1 MEAIKEKLVAL
12 KQEKEDAVEKLE
24 DAERK
29 EREALERAEGL
40 EQEVQNLQRKLAILG
55 LEGDLDTAEDTA
67 AEKKRK
73 AELEAQV
80 EELARENKLLKRDE
94 EGESHVEDLTE
105 KLHQAEQENDSL
117 SQRVKY
123 LKGQVATLKKD
134 REIAEKDWEKAREEI
149 TEIHKIVYMH
159 CDCDL
164 CGTIIIS

>member
-1 MEAIKEKLVAL
+1 MEAIKKKLAAL

-80 EELARENKLLKRDE
+80 EELARENKLLKRRMEDLDE
-94 EGESHVEDLTE
+94 EGESRVEDLKE
-105 KLHQAEQENDSL
+105 KLHQAEQENDALSL
-117 SQRVKY
+117 DVK
-123 LKGQVATLKKD
+123 TFEM
-134 REIAEKDWEKAREEI
+134 EIAMLKPDTDKAKTRAAAAKKKVQDESDKLNLI
-149 TEIHKIVYMH
+149 
-159 CDCDL
+159 
-164 CGTIIIS
+164 